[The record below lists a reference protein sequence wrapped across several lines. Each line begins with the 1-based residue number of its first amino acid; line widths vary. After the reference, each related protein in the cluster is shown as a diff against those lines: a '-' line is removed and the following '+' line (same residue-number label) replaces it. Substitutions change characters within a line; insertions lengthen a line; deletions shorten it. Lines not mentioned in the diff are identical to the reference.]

1 MGSHGKSRR
10 PESLKAV
17 LLAQL
22 RNRQA
27 SEKELQKA
35 LSKLRQRSW
44 LTGAKE
50 YAIAMGSLGRR
61 SLWLEAF
68 ALWKEMQFR
77 SLESDIVLWNSLAS
91 AANDAGRWPQAHAL
105 LKQAP
110 AANLP
115 LTTVSLTTLAQRQ
128 WWEFSLLLLQTAEDL
143 GMHTSALCNA
153 AISAC
158 AAQQLWQRAVC
169 LLSLARKAPPGADV
183 IAFSAC
189 ITACEG
195 AHAWQN
201 ALAIFGLL
209 GKADAVAYSACIN
222 ACGRGQQWQTALG
235 LMQEMRS
242 LFLKPNAVTW
252 TSLTAACSLGAWTQA
267 LAMLAVSKTHQALS
281 AVVTGATIA
290 ACEVCRYWRQALGLV
305 EDLNAVAVDP
315 TIVDGYHSNL

>member
-1 MGSHGKSRR
+1 
-10 PESLKAV
+10 
-17 LLAQL
+17 
-22 RNRQA
+22 
-27 SEKELQKA
+27 
-35 LSKLRQRSW
+35 
-44 LTGAKE
+44 
-50 YAIAMGSLGRR
+50 MGSLGRR

-169 LLSLARKAPPGADV
+169 LLSLARKAMSLPSVLASLPVKERMRGKMRWP
-183 IAFSAC
+183 FSA
-189 ITACEG
+189 
-195 AHAWQN
+195 
-201 ALAIFGLL
+201 F
-209 GKADAVAYSACIN
+209 
-222 ACGRGQQWQTALG
+222 
-235 LMQEMRS
+235 
-242 LFLKPNAVTW
+242 
-252 TSLTAACSLGAWTQA
+252 
-267 LAMLAVSKTHQALS
+267 
-281 AVVTGATIA
+281 
-290 ACEVCRYWRQALGLV
+290 
-305 EDLNAVAVDP
+305 
-315 TIVDGYHSNL
+315 